1 MALFGGIDMW
11 LALVMDGE
19 SGVICV
25 GDAGTLCSC
34 VTASDIVGISSERLG
49 WYNSSGESVYS
60 STKRGAMLGLL
71 FGGI

>member
-11 LALVMDGE
+11 LALVMDDE

-25 GDAGTLCSC
+25 GDAGTLCSW

-49 WYNSSGESVYS
+49 WCNSSGESVYS
-60 STKRGAMLGLL
+60 
-71 FGGI
+71 